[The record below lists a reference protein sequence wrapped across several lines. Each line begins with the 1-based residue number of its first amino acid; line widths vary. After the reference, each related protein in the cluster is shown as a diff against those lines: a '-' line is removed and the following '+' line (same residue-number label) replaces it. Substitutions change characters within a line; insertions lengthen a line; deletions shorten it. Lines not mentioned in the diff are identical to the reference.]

1 MLQFFQEGG
10 WGMFP
15 VTAFGVVMV
24 IAAARFAYDGELL
37 RLRFITAMGVVL
49 SAAMIHAMLID
60 LAAVF
65 AYVQDP
71 ANVTDDALPRIVLT
85 GLMESTRPGAL
96 GGALLVLALVLV
108 TVGVSRSTAR
118 ELRARAAAPA

>member
-15 VTAFGVVMV
+15 VTAFGLVMV
-24 IAAARFAYDGELL
+24 IAAGRFAWDGELL

-49 SAAMIHAMLID
+49 LAAMTHAMLTD
-60 LAAVF
+60 VAAVLS
-65 AYVQDP
+65 YVQDP
-71 ANVTDDALPRIVLT
+71 ANVTDEALPRIVFT

-96 GGALLVLALVLV
+96 GGALLVLALVLAA
-108 TVGVSRSTAR
+108 VGVSRSTSR
-118 ELRARAAAPA
+118 ELRARAASPA

>member
-1 MLQFFQEGG
+1 MLQFWIEGG

-24 IAAARFAYDGELL
+24 LAAGRFALDGELV
-37 RLRFITAMGVVL
+37 RLRFVGAMGAVL
-49 SAAMIHAMLID
+49 VAAMIHAMLTD
-60 LAAVF
+60 VAAVF
-65 AYVQDP
+65 SYLSDP
-71 ANVTDDALPRIVLT
+71 SRAPDGELARALCT

-108 TVGVSRSTAR
+108 AVGVSRSTAR
-118 ELRARAAAPA
+118 ELRLRAATA